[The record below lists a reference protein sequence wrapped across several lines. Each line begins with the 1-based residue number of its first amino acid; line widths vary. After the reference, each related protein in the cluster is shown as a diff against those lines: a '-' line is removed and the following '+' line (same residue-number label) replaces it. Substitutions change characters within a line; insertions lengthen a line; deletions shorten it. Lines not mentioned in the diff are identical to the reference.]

1 MPPEVTVSQEKI
13 SMLRKSLLAWYAS
26 NPREL
31 PWKNTFD
38 PYKIWLSEIIL
49 QQTRVDQ
56 GLPYYR
62 KFLDLF
68 PCVQDLARAPE
79 DVVLKAWEG
88 LGYYS
93 RARNLHFTAKVVSEE
108 FNGEFPPNYKGLL
121 NLKGI
126 GPYTAAAI
134 SSFAFNLPHAVV
146 DGNVYRVLSRLMGI
160 STPIDTTSGKKT
172 FQETA
177 DILLAPKQPSEWNQA
192 IMNLGAMVCTPQ
204 NPQCEKCPWT
214 NHCVAYKADAHSL
227 FPVKEKKI
235 TRVDRNFHFLVLRLD
250 KKIIIQK
257 RDGRDI
263 WKGLYHFPLVESS
276 LPKQPISSSFWHGAS
291 FSNSEKPHLIYESSQ
306 LLTHQKI
313 NGYFF
318 ECRSESIL
326 GMPEDWVSIHM
337 SQLQDYAFPKII
349 SNFIR
354 QYI

>member
-1 MPPEVTVSQEKI
+1 MYPEMTESQENI
-13 SMLRKSLLAWYAS
+13 SSLRKSLLAWYDS
-26 NPREL
+26 NPRDL
-31 PWKNTFD
+31 PWKNTVE

-56 GLPYYR
+56 GLPYYN
-62 KFLDLF
+62 KFLDQF
-68 PCVQDLARAPE
+68 PGVQDLALAPE

-93 RARNLHFTAKVVSEE
+93 RARNLHFTAKVVSTE
-108 FNGEFPPNYKGLL
+108 FNGNFPSSYKGLL
-121 NLKGI
+121 SLKGI

-134 SSFAFNLPHAVV
+134 ASFAFDLPHAVV
-146 DGNVYRVLSRLMGI
+146 DGNVYRVLSRLMAI
-160 STPIDTTSGKKT
+160 STPIDSTAGKKI
-172 FQETA
+172 FQEIA
-177 DILLAPKQPSEWNQA
+177 DILLPPKQPSKWNQA

-214 NHCVAYKADAHSL
+214 SQCAANNANTHSL

-235 TRVDRNFHFLVLRLD
+235 KRIDRNFHFLVLRLN

-257 RDGRDI
+257 RGARDI

-276 LPKQPISSSFWHGAS
+276 QPKQPISSNFWPGAS
-291 FSNSEKPHLIYESSQ
+291 FHNTEKPYLIHEDSQ

-318 ECRSESIL
+318 ECRPKSIL
-326 GMPEDWVSIHM
+326 KMPGDWISINL